1 MHISQ
6 ELRGGIHEVLIITA
20 ETGECVAVQSWSR
33 GCNRGW
39 GEKQTSA

>member
-6 ELRGGIHEVLIITA
+6 ELRGGIHEVLISTA
-20 ETGECVAVQSWSR
+20 ETGECVAVQSRSR
-33 GCNRGW
+33 GSNSWR